1 MGKMRIIM
9 DYPWDFEVY
18 PIFRCRSHEESA
30 LKTSGQRSEEL
41 LATTSAK
48 PPRISSGGPS
58 MPDSSITLTFISSPT
73 RESVFESSNG
83 ISTTPFYGNFNGE
96 HDDHP
101 SNLDVIGMFSLHLQV
116 PNPDHRAICA
126 ALLPRYWQ

>member
-1 MGKMRIIM
+1 MGFLR
-9 DYPWDFEVY
+9 YTVY

-58 MPDSSITLTFISSPT
+58 MPDSSITLTLISSPT
-73 RESVFESSNG
+73 RESVFEW
-83 ISTTPFYGNFNGE
+83 NF
-96 HDDHP
+96 D
-101 SNLDVIGMFSLHLQV
+101 
-116 PNPDHRAICA
+116 NP
-126 ALLPRYWQ
+126 LLW